1 MGDLVALRRSSARST
16 SAGQRLLRSV
26 ARGKP
31 KRLRLNTAM
40 QADEAL
46 RAILADCLGAASAQA
61 GVLRAGRSVEA
72 LHHLRVALRRLEVM
86 LAAFGRA
93 FDQDWFEDL
102 RGRAKA
108 ISAKLG
114 PARDLDVFLED
125 LWPEVTRSTSK
136 IERGDFAAL
145 RRTAEDARV
154 IAWKAVEGA
163 VVSEDFGHFLDD
175 IAALSQSRL
184 PLGHGEKIKPV
195 ARRMLKTAAKRVE
208 RRGRKAKGRD
218 EAELHRLRIAL
229 KKLRYLTQMFA
240 ALQAPEQVKPY
251 LKSLKRMQE
260 ELGHLNDIAHV
271 RTAIAG
277 LMQGGD
283 AAAIGHGV
291 GLVLGHYGAG
301 RERAAKQALKRYRD
315 FRKLKPFWQKP
326 G

>member
-16 SAGQRLLRSV
+16 GAGQRLLRSA

-31 KRLRLNTAM
+31 KRLRLNKQM
-40 QADEAL
+40 QADEAF
-46 RAILADCLGAASAQA
+46 RAILADCLGAASTQA
-61 GVLRAGRSVEA
+61 GVLKAGRSVEA

-86 LAAFGRA
+86 LAAFGKA

-125 LWPEVTRSTSK
+125 LWPEAVRAG
-136 IERGDFAAL
+136 GDFTPL
-145 RRTAEDARV
+145 RRSAEEARATAWATVTDV
-154 IAWKAVEGA
+154 IA
-163 VVSEDFGHFLDD
+163 SEDFGHFLDD

-184 PLGHGEKIKPV
+184 PLGQGEKIKPV
-195 ARRMLKTAAKRVE
+195 ARELLKTAARRMEK
-208 RRGRKAKGRD
+208 RGRDARGRD
-218 EAELHRLRIAL
+218 EVDLHRLRIAL

-240 ALQAPEQVKPY
+240 ALHRPCKVKPC

-271 RTAIAG
+271 RTTIAG

-283 AAAIGHGV
+283 AAAIGYAAGQIA
-291 GLVLGHYGAG
+291 GHYGAG
-301 RERAAKQALKRYRD
+301 RERAVKQALKRYRD
-315 FRKLKPFWQKP
+315 FRELTPFWKKR